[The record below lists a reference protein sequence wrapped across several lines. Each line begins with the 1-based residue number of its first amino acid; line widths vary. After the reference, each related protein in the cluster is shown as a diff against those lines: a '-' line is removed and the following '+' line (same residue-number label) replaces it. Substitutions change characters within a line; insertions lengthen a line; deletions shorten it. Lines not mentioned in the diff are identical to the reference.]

1 MDRTRIF
8 EAAGKLAAKG
18 QLDKAARE
26 YQRILDEDP
35 KDVRALQ
42 KLSEIWQKTGRAK
55 ESADL
60 LLRVAESYSEQGF
73 FLKAVAVYKQIL
85 KLVPDRIE
93 VNQRL
98 AQLYQQLGLVGDA
111 TQQYQVVV
119 NHFDKQGNTK
129 ESLAALRKMVEL
141 DPDNIASQVK
151 LGELYARE
159 GLILDALNELRK
171 ASQYLKRNNR
181 LDDYLRV
188 LERMGQLAPEDPGI
202 AKEVATGFLGQ
213 GDPRRALARL
223 QICFRADPKDVDTLE
238 LLAKAFSAL
247 DQDGKAVS
255 VYRELANV
263 HAERKNTDAERETL
277 GRILEIS
284 PGDTDAVA
292 RLRELAQRHAA
303 PAVIA
308 IAPMAGSMPEPE
320 QARPAPA
327 PAAPARKLSPGLS
340 PSLARILTE
349 TDVYLK
355 YGLIPKA
362 SDHIR
367 KAIAEDPNCID
378 AREKLVAI
386 LDRQGKPEEAIR
398 ELARIVELA
407 RANGDHERDSLFTQ
421 ELAARVPEHPL
432 VQAATASAQLPEA
445 ADDEEIVVEPDSLDL
460 RPHRHGPR
468 DFPVEEEPVRDPR
481 AVISAAA
488 AGVAAALWGNEEE
501 SSAAAAGVAETLWSN
516 EEENSAEE
524 EVVVDAEEVA
534 DGDHTIEEASD
545 AGVESALSA
554 AIARVTSPQRD
565 EQQPIDPFA
574 VEAEAEMVPAAP
586 ISMPRRGELR
596 TPNWASSPPRTSTPE
611 RREITNRNLVGQV
624 REASIAPA
632 ASGQDAAFAPPR
644 ETAQERSG
652 TPLGNPFAQ
661 QYAEAEF
668 LVQQG
673 MYEDAR
679 HVLETILAQA
689 AGYSPAEALLDRI
702 RPETTGRS
710 APVSI
715 PAVAAGLS
723 EGFDLGKELSAELD
737 DFEIPLAPKVL
748 EPPAAAGTAED
759 FQTHFDLGNAYREM
773 GKLEDAVHEFEAALQ
788 SSGRRRVVDCLLMMG
803 LCRLERSDPGAALT
817 HFERALQ
824 TPGLTIDA
832 SKEAHY
838 QIARCHELLSEDRKA
853 LNHYARVY
861 KADQA
866 FRDVKTRILRLQE
879 LLKTAGPLG
888 AMVGPTSIPASPP
901 PSPSSSPGSGRPSRK
916 ISYM

>member
-42 KLSEIWQKTGRAK
+42 KLSEIWQKTGRAR

-119 NHFDKQGNTK
+119 NYFDKVGNAK

-159 GLILDALNELRK
+159 GLILDAVNELRK

-181 LDDYLRV
+181 LDDFLRV
-188 LERMGQLAPEDPGI
+188 LERMGQLAPEDPAV

-247 DQDGKAVS
+247 NQDGKAVS

-263 HAERKNTDAERETL
+263 HAERKNTDAERDTL
-277 GRILEIS
+277 GRILDIS
-284 PGDTDAVA
+284 PGDAEAVT
-292 RLRELAQRHAA
+292 RLREIAQRHAP

-308 IAPMAGSMPEPE
+308 IAPMAGTMPAPEP
-320 QARPAPA
+320 ARPAPA
-327 PAAPARKLSPGLS
+327 PAPARRLSPGLS

-362 SDHIR
+362 AEHVR
-367 KAIAEDPNCID
+367 RAIAEDPNCID
-378 AREKLVAI
+378 AREKLVAV
-386 LDRQGKPEEAIR
+386 LDRQGKPEEAVR

-407 RANGDHERDSLFTQ
+407 RANADRERDSLYTQ

-445 ADDEEIVVEPDSLDL
+445 ADDEEIVVEPDSIDL
-460 RPHRHGPR
+460 RPQRHGPQ
-468 DFPVEEEPVRDPR
+468 DFPIEDEPVRDPR

-488 AGVAAALWGNEEE
+488 AGVAEALWGKEEE
-501 SSAAAAGVAETLWSN
+501 KPEELE

-524 EVVVDAEEVA
+524 EVVVDAEELQE
-534 DGDHTIEEASD
+534 GRQSLEASD

-554 AIARVTSPQRD
+554 AIARVTAPQPG
-565 EQQPIDPFA
+565 EQEPIDPFA
-574 VEAEAEMVPAAP
+574 VEAEMVPAAP
-586 ISMPRRGELR
+586 VSTPRRAERR
-596 TPNWASSPPRTSTPE
+596 TPNWAASPSRTATPE

-624 REASIAPA
+624 REASLAPA
-632 ASGQDAAFAPPR
+632 GANGRESILAPPR
-644 ETAQERSG
+644 EAFGERTG
-652 TPLGNPFAQ
+652 TPVGGPFAQ
-661 QYAEAEF
+661 QYSEAEF

-673 MYEDAR
+673 MYDDAR
-679 HVLETILAQA
+679 HVLESILQRAP
-689 AGYSPAEALLDRI
+689 GYAPAEALLDRI

-715 PAVAAGLS
+715 PSVAAGLS
-723 EGFDLGKELSAELD
+723 EGFDLGRELAAELD
-737 DFEIPLAPKVL
+737 ELEIPMAPKVT
-748 EPPAAAGTAED
+748 ETTGGAPTGED

-773 GKLEDAVHEFEAALQ
+773 GKLEEAVHEFEAALQ

-817 HFERALQ
+817 HYEKALQ
-824 TPGLTIDA
+824 TPGLTLDA
-832 SKEAHY
+832 SKEAHF

-853 LNHYARVY
+853 LNHYARVF
-861 KADQA
+861 KADPD
-866 FRDVKTRILRLQE
+866 FRDVKARIVRLQQ
-879 LLKTAGPLG
+879 LLKTGGPLNPLN
-888 AMVGPTSIPASPP
+888 GPASIPGAPP
-901 PSPSSSPGSGRPSRK
+901 PPAAAVPEGRRSGRGK